1 MPISLNR
8 DGDRALVEFDYPN
21 ATKNK
26 SKKGDG
32 FYYTFAINGGDKM
45 YVNRHAF
52 MAIDANWCGK
62 NGVMKLE
69 RLGEDSY
76 AIEAQSQGEN
86 YPLELK
92 QWNTNTNAYD
102 DVPGWIMGQDPEGG
116 TAPPQ
121 RQQQQ
126 QPQQQ
131 PQQAAP
137 QQQAHKQQAQAAAGA
152 SWTDLSGTMSHALS
166 LATQIWEHEGPNNP
180 TGDVAGA
187 VERMA
192 VSLYIDA
199 RKMGLVAPGK
209 PEASPMQEA
218 VQAVVGAMD
227 GQVEGELVQG
237 GSSAPTVPAYEDSD
251 ELPF

>member
-1 MPISLNR
+1 
-8 DGDRALVEFDYPN
+8 
-21 ATKNK
+21 
-26 SKKGDG
+26 
-32 FYYTFAINGGDKM
+32 
-45 YVNRHAF
+45 
-52 MAIDANWCGK
+52 
-62 NGVMKLE
+62 
-69 RLGEDSY
+69 
-76 AIEAQSQGEN
+76 
-86 YPLELK
+86 
-92 QWNTNTNAYD
+92 
-102 DVPGWIMGQDPEGG
+102 MGQDPEGG

-121 RQQQQ
+121 RQQ
-126 QPQQQ
+126 QQQ

-227 GQVEGELVQG
+227 GQVEGPPVSVG
-237 GSSAPTVPAYEDSD
+237 HD
-251 ELPF
+251 EKVVDPGDDLPFS